1 MIIKEGISNS
11 INYELQDSRERERN
25 KENEGIISN
34 RKENSKGK
42 DAPTRERCFYKGNMS
57 EANSFF
63 WNKTGQKRRIVD
75 KLVYLYVQVVCI
87 ERRDSHY

>member
-63 WNKTGQKRRIVD
+63 WEQNRTEKKNRLIN
-75 KLVYLYVQVVCI
+75 LYTYMY
-87 ERRDSHY
+87 R